1 MSQNDKLLRQIGVP
15 VLNTEERVALRRSW
29 QRQTWDDLTLYLNS
43 YGKYSMLRP
52 TGFGKTYTCA
62 CACNIGAKLKNGT
75 LLLNNGGTLEN
86 HKLATIY
93 KKKVLFVYTSE
104 ILKQTFEEYISNG
117 LILNGAQ
124 RVVFETYNSVAK
136 NWNDKDYLLNELKIQ
151 DFGLIIFDEMQ
162 RMGAIETAKSLN
174 VAMKLIN
181 KLGIYYIGATATP
194 ERATGYDVNG
204 TYFKHVNEDGSSV
217 YCWGD
222 NIYTLSDAINTG
234 LLIPPYYQFITD
246 NEQNIKK
253 YRGELRQ
260 TRQSMVQELK
270 TMSADDS
277 SKEVLLKD
285 IRELERAV
293 IKNSSKIVHDTMM
306 KVYDCEE
313 YTSSSEVLD
322 KAEFGS
328 IETPEKLPKYM
339 RFLVFTPSQAELK
352 QNVKVTNDN
361 GDIEILGNM
370 VQTTYNDF
378 DEAFGRYGYR
388 VRTTIISSANSL
400 EKNNVKL
407 IDNYAR
413 AEFEHEKALATK
425 SKAQLSSEDDIELG
439 KAVVPQDKVID
450 LIFSINMLN
459 VGYHVNNITGL
470 IFKRWTGSNQIYFQ
484 QLGRCLSSVS
494 DTIPVVFDYVNV
506 VDSRGIT
513 APLYTYDRELNKVT
527 ENADGTTNV
536 ETKKGKQK
544 QVRKLVND
552 IELDN
557 SGYALPVSVTG
568 KPINPND
575 INFLDG
581 EHIIVDTEQAS
592 VDKLLSRCM
601 VYTERTTSKKI
612 FEEAYNEYRD
622 SIVIENNTV
631 VSDIKYMY
639 SLEDT
644 LRKVILRRDAK
655 AATSRSLSINF
666 KSFIEYL
673 KDNKKDLY
681 VVYTIYREYIQSKC
695 ECTKFKS
702 MSHEINTIIA
712 ATKRENNPNG
722 ATLKLLIKKEQLPEI
737 KSNKVVLKSLKALGF
752 NPKTD
757 LVYYEN

>member
-117 LILNGAQ
+117 LIMNGAQ

-352 QNVKVTNDN
+352 QNIKVTNDN

-581 EHIIVDTEQAS
+581 EHILVDTEQAS

-612 FEEAYNEYRD
+612 FEEAYNEYKD

-631 VSDIKYMY
+631 VSDINYVY

-702 MSHEINTIIA
+702 MIHEINTIIA

-752 NPKTD
+752 NPKND

>member
-117 LILNGAQ
+117 LIMNGAQ

-592 VDKLLSRCM
+592 VDKLLSRCL

-631 VSDIKYMY
+631 VSDINYVY

-702 MSHEINTIIA
+702 MTHEINTIIA

-752 NPKTD
+752 NPKND

>member
-1 MSQNDKLLRQIGVP
+1 MSQNDKLLRQIRVP
-15 VLNTEERVALRRSW
+15 VLSTAERTALRRSW
-29 QRQTWDDLTLYLNS
+29 QRQTWDDMILYLNS

-62 CACNIGAKLKNGT
+62 GACNIGAKLHNGT

-86 HKLATIY
+86 HKLADIY

-117 LILNGAQ
+117 LIMNGAE
-124 RVVFETYNSVAK
+124 RVEFETYASVAK
-136 NWNDKDYLLNELKIQ
+136 NWDDKEYLLNKLRIQ

-162 RMGAIETAKSLN
+162 RMGAVETAKYLN
-174 VAMKLIN
+174 VAMKVIK

-204 TYFKHVNEDGSSV
+204 TYFKHINNDGSTV

-222 NIYTLSDAINTG
+222 SIYTLGDAINTG

-313 YTSSSEVLD
+313 YSSSNEVLD
-322 KAEFGS
+322 KAEFNS
-328 IETPEKLPKYM
+328 IEAPEKLPKYM

-352 QNVKVTNDN
+352 QNVKAVNDS

-370 VQTTYNDF
+370 VQTTYKDF
-378 DEAFGRYGYR
+378 SNAFGRYGYR
-388 VRTTIISSANSL
+388 VRTTIISSANSI

-407 IDNYAR
+407 IDNYVR
-413 AEFEHEKALATK
+413 AELEHEKALATK
-425 SKAQLSSEDDIELG
+425 TKAHLSSEDDIKLG

-470 IFKRWTGSNQIYFQ
+470 VFKRWTGSNQIYFQ

-536 ETKKGKQK
+536 ETKRSKQK
-544 QVRKLVND
+544 QTRKLVNN

-557 SGYALPVSVTG
+557 SGYALPVGVNG
-568 KPINPND
+568 KPVNPNELNY
-575 INFLDG
+575 IDG
-581 EHIIVDTEQAS
+581 DHIIVDTEQAS
-592 VDKLLSRCM
+592 IDKLLSRCT
-601 VYTERTTSKKI
+601 VYTQRTTSKRI
-612 FEEAYNEYRD
+612 FEETYNEYSN

-631 VSDIKYMY
+631 ISDYRYMY

-644 LRKVILRRDAK
+644 LRAVILRRDER
-655 AATSRSLSINF
+655 AAASRSVSINF

-681 VVYTIYREYIQSKC
+681 VIYDVYKDYIMSKC
-695 ECTKFKS
+695 ECTKFKT
-702 MSHEINTIIA
+702 MTHEVNTILA
-712 ATKRENNPNG
+712 STKRENNPNG

-737 KSNKVVLKSLKALGF
+737 KSNTIVLQSLKDIGF

-757 LVYYEN
+757 LIYYED

>member
-117 LILNGAQ
+117 LIMNGAQ

-352 QNVKVTNDN
+352 QNIKVTNDN

-581 EHIIVDTEQAS
+581 EHILVDTEQAS

-612 FEEAYNEYRD
+612 FEEAYNEYKD

-631 VSDIKYMY
+631 VSDINYVY

-702 MSHEINTIIA
+702 MTHEINTIIA
-712 ATKRENNPNG
+712 AAKRENNPNG

>member
-117 LILNGAQ
+117 LIMNGAQ

-151 DFGLIIFDEMQ
+151 EFGLIIFDEMQ

-581 EHIIVDTEQAS
+581 EHILVDTEQAS

-631 VSDIKYMY
+631 VSDINYVY

-702 MSHEINTIIA
+702 MTHEINTIIA

-752 NPKTD
+752 NPKND

>member
-151 DFGLIIFDEMQ
+151 EFGLIIFDEMQ

-313 YTSSSEVLD
+313 YSSSSEVLE

-413 AEFEHEKALATK
+413 AEFEHEKVLATK

-575 INFLDG
+575 INFLNG
-581 EHIIVDTEQAS
+581 EHILVDTEQAS
-592 VDKLLSRCM
+592 VDKLLSRCL

-631 VSDIKYMY
+631 VSDINYVY

-673 KDNKKDLY
+673 KDNKKELY

-702 MSHEINTIIA
+702 MTHEINTIIA

-752 NPKTD
+752 NPKND

>member
-117 LILNGAQ
+117 LIMNGAQ

-313 YTSSSEVLD
+313 YSSSSEVLE

-581 EHIIVDTEQAS
+581 EHILVDTEQAS
-592 VDKLLSRCM
+592 VDKLLSRCL

-631 VSDIKYMY
+631 VSDINYVY

-681 VVYTIYREYIQSKC
+681 VVYDAYKDYIQSKC

-702 MSHEINTIIA
+702 MTHEINTIIA

-752 NPKTD
+752 NPKND

>member
-117 LILNGAQ
+117 LIMNGAQ

-592 VDKLLSRCM
+592 VDKLLSRCL

-631 VSDIKYMY
+631 VSDINYVY

-681 VVYTIYREYIQSKC
+681 VVYDAYKDYIQSKC

-702 MSHEINTIIA
+702 MTHEINTILA

-752 NPKTD
+752 NPKND

>member
-313 YTSSSEVLD
+313 YSSSSEVLD

-352 QNVKVTNDN
+352 QNIKVTNDN

-413 AEFEHEKALATK
+413 AEFEHEKALATE

-631 VSDIKYMY
+631 VSDINYVY

-681 VVYTIYREYIQSKC
+681 VVYDAYKDYIQSKC

-702 MSHEINTIIA
+702 MAHEINTIIA

-752 NPKTD
+752 NPKND

>member
-136 NWNDKDYLLNELKIQ
+136 NWNDKDYLLNDLKIQ
-151 DFGLIIFDEMQ
+151 EFGLIIFDEMQ

-313 YTSSSEVLD
+313 YSSSSEVLE

-388 VRTTIISSANSL
+388 IRTTIISSANSL

-592 VDKLLSRCM
+592 VDKLLSRCL

-631 VSDIKYMY
+631 VSDINYVY

-673 KDNKKDLY
+673 KDNKKELY

-702 MSHEINTIIA
+702 MTHEINTIIA

-737 KSNKVVLKSLKALGF
+737 KSNKIVLKSLKALGF
-752 NPKTD
+752 NPKND

>member
-117 LILNGAQ
+117 LIMNGAQ

-388 VRTTIISSANSL
+388 VRTTIISSANSI

-439 KAVVPQDKVID
+439 KAVVPQDRVID

-592 VDKLLSRCM
+592 VDKLLSRCL

-631 VSDIKYMY
+631 VSDINYVY

-702 MSHEINTIIA
+702 MTHEINTIIA

-752 NPKTD
+752 NPKND

>member
-1 MSQNDKLLRQIGVP
+1 MSQNDKLLGQIGVP

-75 LLLNNGGTLEN
+75 LLLNNGGTLVN

-117 LILNGAQ
+117 LIMNGAQ

-136 NWNDKDYLLNELKIQ
+136 NWNDKNYLLNELKIQ
-151 DFGLIIFDEMQ
+151 EFGLIIFDEMQ

-246 NEQNIKK
+246 NEQHIKK

-260 TRQSMVQELK
+260 TRKSMVQELK

-277 SKEVLLKD
+277 SKDVLLKD

-313 YTSSSEVLD
+313 YSSSSEVLD

-361 GDIEILGNM
+361 GEIEILGNM

-388 VRTTIISSANSL
+388 VRTTIISSANRL

-413 AEFEHEKALATK
+413 AEYEHEKALATK

-494 DTIPVVFDYVNV
+494 STIPVVFDYVNV

-513 APLYTYDRELNKVT
+513 APLYTYDRESNKVT

-544 QVRKLVND
+544 QARKLVND

-568 KPINPND
+568 KHINPND

-592 VDKLLSRCM
+592 VDKLLSRCL

-612 FEEAYNEYRD
+612 FEEAYNEYSN
-622 SIVIENNTV
+622 SIEVKNNTV
-631 VSDIKYMY
+631 VSDSKYMY

-644 LRKVILRRDAK
+644 LRKVIIRRDAK

-681 VVYTIYREYIQSKC
+681 VVYDIYKDYIQSKC

-702 MSHEINTIIA
+702 MTHEINTILA

-722 ATLKLLIKKEQLPEI
+722 ATLKLLIKKEQLQEI
-737 KSNKVVLKSLKALGF
+737 KSNTVVLKSLKALGF
-752 NPKTD
+752 NPKND
-757 LVYYEN
+757 LIYYEN

>member
-151 DFGLIIFDEMQ
+151 EFGLIIFDEMQ

-313 YTSSSEVLD
+313 YASSSEVLE

-536 ETKKGKQK
+536 EAKKGKQK

-592 VDKLLSRCM
+592 VDKLLSRCL

-631 VSDIKYMY
+631 VSDINYVY

-702 MSHEINTIIA
+702 MTHEINTIIA

-752 NPKTD
+752 NPKND